1 MKKIFENKHY
11 FYLLLALIGGG
22 YTYYFMW
29 LGVAENK
36 GNFDVVDFVKSTW
49 IDNYYAKSLTLDFW
63 TGAIGGT
70 FFMLIEGIRLGMKR
84 TWIYLFLTV
93 GIAFAFGFPL
103 FLFMRELHIKRN
115 KSMQKN
121 NS

>member
-1 MKKIFENKHY
+1 MKKIFEHKHY

-29 LGVAENK
+29 LGVVENK

-70 FFMLIEGIRLGMKR
+70 FFMLIEGMRLGMKR
-84 TWIYLFLTV
+84 IWIYLLLTV
-93 GIAFAFGFPL
+93 GIAFAFGFPF

-115 KSMQKN
+115 KSMLKN